1 MNRRMV
7 FYTLGQLTVL
17 EGALMLLPL
26 GTALLY
32 RERTVSSFLCAI
44 GIAFLAGSL
53 LMALFRPK
61 NRIIYAKEGF
71 IITAL
76 SWIVLSAVGALPFF
90 ISGEIPSYIDAFFE
104 TVSGFTTTG
113 ASILT
118 NVESLSHGILFWRSF
133 THWIGGMGILVL
145 MMAILP
151 ASGANSGRSIH
162 IMRAEMPG
170 PVVGKLVPR
179 LRDTAKILYLIY
191 IVLTALLILVLFVA
205 GMPLFD
211 SVVNAFATAGTGGF
225 CVRADSIAGYAPHL
239 QWILTVGMLMFG
251 VNFNLYYL
259 ILIRNLRGALR
270 SAELWCYLA
279 ICAVSAGI
287 ITLNLMPSYGSISH
301 AFRDASVQVASIMT
315 TTGYASVDFD
325 LWPQL
330 SKAVLFLLM
339 FVGGCAGSTAGG
351 LKVSR
356 VMLLLRYAKQS
367 LMRMLHPRSV
377 RAVHMDGK
385 KVDEATVESISP
397 YLILYFCVLI
407 CTYFLLCFDAF
418 DFETNIT
425 AAVTCFNN
433 VGPGFAAV
441 GPTQSF
447 AAYSAFSKLVLSAAM
462 LLGRLEIIPLL
473 ITFSPSTWTK
483 K

>member
-1 MNRRMV
+1 MERS
-7 FYTLGQLTVL
+7 QIL
-17 EGALMLLPL
+17 EIIRKLWAESPENHLAEELAL
-26 GTALLY
+26 
-32 RERTVSSFLCAI
+32 
-44 GIAFLAGSL
+44 
-53 LMALFRPK
+53 RP
-61 NRIIYAKEGF
+61 E
-71 IITAL
+71 L
-76 SWIVLSAVGALPFF
+76 
-90 ISGEIPSYIDAFFE
+90 
-104 TVSGFTTTG
+104 
-113 ASILT
+113 
-118 NVESLSHGILFWRSF
+118 
-133 THWIGGMGILVL
+133 
-145 MMAILP
+145 
-151 ASGANSGRSIH
+151 
-162 IMRAEMPG
+162 
-170 PVVGKLVPR
+170 
-179 LRDTAKILYLIY
+179 
-191 IVLTALLILVLFVA
+191 A

-211 SVVNAFATAGTGGF
+211 SIVNSFATAGTGGF
-225 CVRADSIAGYAPHL
+225 GIRADSIAGYAPHL
-239 QWILTVGMLMFG
+239 QWILTAGMIVFG

-259 ILIRNLRGALR
+259 ILIRNFRGALR
-270 SAELWCYLA
+270 SAELWTYFA

-301 AFRDASVQVASIMT
+301 AFRDASVQVASIIT

-407 CTYFLLCFDAF
+407 CAYFLLCFDAF